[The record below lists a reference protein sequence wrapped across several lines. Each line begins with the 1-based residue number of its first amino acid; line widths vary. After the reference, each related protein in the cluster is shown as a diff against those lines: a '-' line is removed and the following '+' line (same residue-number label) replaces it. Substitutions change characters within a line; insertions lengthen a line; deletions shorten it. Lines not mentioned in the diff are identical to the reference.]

1 MSAAP
6 GRPKQARTAG
16 EAEGTPVNAAP
27 PRANPD
33 AAAAAGLRRFDP
45 QRLTAL
51 VWKESLQAMRDPS
64 TLLIAFVLPVVL
76 LLLFA
81 YAVSLDAKS
90 VRVGVVVESPGA
102 AAQELAAAFSG
113 TRYLD
118 AHFAHDRRE
127 VADKLVSG
135 ALRGYVVIPQDF
147 ERRLALRGDEPL
159 VQIVT
164 DGSYPNTANQ
174 VENYA
179 RGVVQN
185 WRAGLDVAVPAQA
198 VVLEPRYRFNPELE
212 SRRALIPGAI
222 AIVMTII
229 GTMLTALVVAR
240 EWERGTMEAVL
251 STPASVTEILIGKLL
266 PYFALGML
274 STLGA
279 AALAVFVFGVPLR
292 GSLAAL
298 LLLSAVFM
306 VPALGQGLLISSLA
320 RNQFLA
326 AQIALFTGFLPSF
339 MLSGFLYEIDAM
351 PAPIRAITA
360 LVPARYFVDSLKAV
374 FLAGDIWAVFLPNLA
389 AMAAIG
395 ALFFVL
401 AKRAT
406 RKNLE

>member
-1 MSAAP
+1 MNTPLQRP
-6 GRPKQARTAG
+6 GPDQAQVAS
-16 EAEGTPVNAAP
+16 
-27 PRANPD
+27 
-33 AAAAAGLRRFDP
+33 LRRFDLR
-45 QRLTAL
+45 RLLAL
-51 VWKESLQAMRDPS
+51 VHKENLQALRDPS

-81 YAVSLDAKS
+81 YAVSLDAKK
-90 VRVGVVVESPGA
+90 VRIGVVLESSSA
-102 AAQELAAAFSG
+102 SAQALAAAFAS
-113 TRYLD
+113 TDYLD
-118 AHFAHDRRE
+118 AHFVHDRRQ

-135 ALRGYVVIPQDF
+135 ELRGYVVISQDF
-147 ERRLALRGDEPL
+147 ERRLTQRGNEAL

-164 DGSYPNTANQ
+164 DGSYPNTANY

-179 RGVVQN
+179 RGVVQS
-185 WRAGLDVAVPAQA
+185 WRAGLDVAVPPQA
-198 VVLEPRYRFNPELE
+198 LVLVPRYWFNPELE

-251 STPASVTEILIGKLL
+251 STPASVAEILIGKLL

-279 AALAVFVFGVPLR
+279 TALAVFVFDVPLR

-298 LLLSAVFM
+298 LLLSGVFM

-326 AQIALFTGFLPSF
+326 AQIALFSGFLPSF

-351 PAPIRAITA
+351 PAPIRAIT
-360 LVPARYFVDSLKAV
+360 LLIPARYFVESLKTV
-374 FLAGDIWAVFLPNLA
+374 FLAGDIWAVFIPNLL
-389 AMAAIG
+389 AMMVIG
-395 ALFFVL
+395 TLFFML

-406 RKNLE
+406 CKNLE

>member
-1 MSAAP
+1 MSAAAKHRD
-6 GRPKQARTAG
+6 GAG
-16 EAEGTPVNAAP
+16 AI
-27 PRANPD
+27 
-33 AAAAAGLRRFDP
+33 RRFDL
-45 QRLTAL
+45 QRLLAL
-51 VWKESLQAMRDPS
+51 VHKESLQALRDPS

-81 YAVSLDAKS
+81 YAVSLDAKG
-90 VRVGVVVESPGA
+90 VRVGVVLESPGA
-102 AAQELAAAFSG
+102 AAHELAAAFSA

-118 AHFAHDRRE
+118 ADLVHDRRQ
-127 VADKLVSG
+127 VADRLVSG

-147 ERRLALRGDEPL
+147 EQRLAQRGSEPL
-159 VQIVT
+159 VQIIT
-164 DGSYPNTANQ
+164 DGSYPNTAKY

-179 RGVVQN
+179 GGVVQS
-185 WRAGLDVAVPAQA
+185 WRAGLDVAAPPQA
-198 VVLEPRYRFNPELE
+198 VTLEPRYWFNAELE

-251 STPASVTEILIGKLL
+251 STPASVAEILIGKLL
-266 PYFALGML
+266 PYFTLGIL

-279 AALAVFVFGVPLR
+279 AALAVFVFDVPLR

-306 VPALGQGLLISSLA
+306 IPALGQGLLISSLA

-326 AQIALFTGFLPSF
+326 AQIALFTGFLPAF

-351 PAPIRAITA
+351 PSPIRAITW
-360 LVPARYFVDSLKAV
+360 LIPARYFVESLKTV
-374 FLAGDIWAVFLPNLA
+374 FLAGDIWAVFTPNLL
-389 AMAAIG
+389 AMAALG
-395 ALFFVL
+395 VFFFAL

>member
-1 MSAAP
+1 MSAA
-6 GRPKQARTAG
+6 ARKHADAVLPAG
-16 EAEGTPVNAAP
+16 S
-27 PRANPD
+27 
-33 AAAAAGLRRFDP
+33 RRFDRR
-45 QRLTAL
+45 RLMAL
-51 VWKESLQAMRDPS
+51 VAKESHQALRDPS

-81 YAVSLDAKS
+81 YAVSLDAKD
-90 VRVGVVVESPGA
+90 VRVGVVLESPGA
-102 AAQELAAAFSG
+102 SAQSLAAAFSG
-113 TRYLD
+113 TRFLNV
-118 AHFAHDRRE
+118 HFAHDRRE
-127 VADKLVSG
+127 VAEQLVSG

-147 ERRLALRGDEPL
+147 EQRLARHGSEPL
-159 VQIVT
+159 VQIIT
-164 DGSYPNTANQ
+164 DGSYPNTANY

-179 RGVVQN
+179 RGVVQS
-185 WRAGLDVAVPAQA
+185 WRAGRGAASPAQA
-198 VVLEPRYRFNPELE
+198 VVLEPRYWFNPELE

-251 STPASVTEILIGKLL
+251 STPASVAEILIGKLL
-266 PYFALGML
+266 PYFVLGML

-279 AALAVFVFGVPLR
+279 AALAVFVFGVPLH

-326 AQIALFTGFLPSF
+326 AQIALFTGFLPAF

-351 PAPIRAITA
+351 PAPIRAVTHLI
-360 LVPARYFVDSLKAV
+360 PARYFVESLKTV
-374 FLAGDIWAVFLPNLA
+374 FLAGDIWAVFVPNLL

-395 ALFFVL
+395 AVFFGL

>member
-1 MSAAP
+1 MNSPAKH
-6 GRPKQARTAG
+6 KQGAG
-16 EAEGTPVNAAP
+16 AP
-27 PRANPD
+27 PAQF
-33 AAAAAGLRRFDP
+33 RRFDVR
-45 QRLTAL
+45 RLLAL
-51 VWKESLQAMRDPS
+51 VTKESHQALRDPS

-76 LLLFA
+76 LFLFA
-81 YAVSLDAKS
+81 YAVSLDAKA
-90 VRVGVVVESPGA
+90 VRIGVVLDSPGA
-102 AAQELAAAFSG
+102 SAQSLAAAFSG
-113 TRYLD
+113 TRFLQVHY
-118 AHFAHDRRE
+118 ARDRRE
-127 VADKLVSG
+127 VADRLVSG
-135 ALRGYVVIPQDF
+135 ELRGYVVIPQDF
-147 ERRLALRGDEPL
+147 EQRLARRGSEPL
-159 VQIVT
+159 VQIIT
-164 DGSYPNTANQ
+164 DGSYPNTANY

-179 RGVVQN
+179 RGVVQT
-185 WRAGLDVAVPAQA
+185 WRAGLGIAPAQA
-198 VVLEPRYRFNPELE
+198 VVLEPRYWFNPELE

-251 STPASVTEILIGKLL
+251 STPASVVEILIGKLL
-266 PYFALGML
+266 PYFVLGML

-279 AALAVFVFGVPLR
+279 AALAVFVFGVPLH

-326 AQIALFTGFLPSF
+326 AQIALFTGFLPAF

-351 PAPIRAITA
+351 PAPLRIMTHLI
-360 LVPARYFVDSLKAV
+360 PARYFVESLKTV
-374 FLAGDIWAVFLPNLA
+374 FLAGDIWAVFTPSLF
-389 AMAAIG
+389 AMLAIG
-395 ALFFVL
+395 MVFFLL

>member
-1 MSAAP
+1 M
-6 GRPKQARTAG
+6 
-16 EAEGTPVNAAP
+16 NAAARHKP
-27 PRANPD
+27 GDGAMP
-33 AAAAAGLRRFDP
+33 GGSRRFDRR
-45 QRLTAL
+45 RLMAL
-51 VWKESLQAMRDPS
+51 VIKESHQALRDPS

-81 YAVSLDAKS
+81 YAVSLDARQ
-90 VRVGVVVESPGA
+90 VRIGVVLESPGA
-102 AAQELAAAFSG
+102 SAQSLAAAFSG
-113 TRYLD
+113 TRFLD

-127 VADKLVSG
+127 VAEQLVSG

-147 ERRLALRGDEPL
+147 AQRLAQRGREPL
-159 VQIVT
+159 VQIIT
-164 DGSYPNTANQ
+164 DGSYPNTANY

-179 RGVVQN
+179 RGVVQS
-185 WRAGLDVAVPAQA
+185 WRAAQA
-198 VVLEPRYRFNPELE
+198 GALAPAVMLEPRYWFNPELE

-251 STPASVTEILIGKLL
+251 STPASVAEILIGKLL
-266 PYFALGML
+266 PYFVLGML

-326 AQIALFTGFLPSF
+326 AQIALFTGFLPAF

-351 PAPIRAITA
+351 PSPIRAMTWLI
-360 LVPARYFVDSLKAV
+360 PARYFVESLKTV
-374 FLAGDIWAVFLPNLA
+374 FLAGDIWAVFVPNLL
-389 AMAAIG
+389 AMTAIG
-395 ALFFVL
+395 AVFFGL